1 MTGSRRV
8 AVAALLSLLVMTG
21 CASGEEKPHPGA
33 SGAGTSHPEGPAGA
47 STTPTPT
54 ATPIDCPP
62 HGAAVIPDGTWDGPV
77 TLDVTGVAGLAPTKS
92 SGSGELHA
100 VVQGGKVVQGTW
112 RVTWHSVGH
121 GTTNGAEATVA
132 LDAEIA
138 GNVKGAAAEPVVHGA
153 WSISGTA
160 RFTEPVTATVPVAE
174 SGQDNATITV
184 KTTDCDTVIGTFV
197 PSFNTKNAMASFSGT
212 ARWVGHRVD

>member
-8 AVAALLSLLVMTG
+8 AIAALLALLVTTG
-21 CASGEEKPHPGA
+21 CSSGEDKGPSA
-33 SGAGTSHPEGPAGA
+33 SGA
-47 STTPTPT
+47 STTDTPGPAEASATPT

-121 GTTNGAEATVA
+121 GTTNGAQASVA

-174 SGQDNATITV
+174 SGQDNATMTV
-184 KTTDCDTVIGTFV
+184 KTTDCDTVAGTFV